1 MYVCTYMCVKVF
13 TEKSEAFDE
22 RIVDGE
28 ATGEGGDMEG
38 GLDEGAA
45 EAQARKRRLLAMRAH
60 LEHEIDS
67 VSLSSFA
74 VKKIQSR
81 PVIW

>member
-1 MYVCTYMCVKVF
+1 MCAKVF

-28 ATGEGGDMEG
+28 TEGEGGDVEG
-38 GLDEGAA
+38 GVDEATA
-45 EAQARKRRLLAMRAH
+45 EAQARRRRLLAMRAH

-67 VSLSSFA
+67 VSLILLA
-74 VKKIQSR
+74 GKRIQYR
-81 PVIW
+81 PAIG